1 MLMLRGSSYLI
12 VKKNHNFILYIAW
25 FFVTLLRKVFEKRA
39 MTSYKDIMTILNE
52 NSSYSGLSLNAEKLT
67 PSRGNKFSLTEAQKS
82 NCVKSVLS
90 TLMLLM
96 LMVLGS
102 ASAWAQDDY
111 SGIYFI
117 ANNNTNTF
125 NPNDA
130 STNWYMVPA
139 SNGGDGSVNPNAWQW
154 NSDSNTPLITTYQT
168 GKDYNSVWK
177 IEKTGDYYHIIHLES
192 GKYLTYNSPEY
203 TKRRAFHLQAEDGGD
218 NSLFTL
224 TKRADGFFNIN
235 RKGLTSGNCWLNPA
249 NGNKPNY
256 YALTNGSEQFCAGIV
271 GVYSDSNDQGS
282 KWYLEQAITFE
293 IVNGNQV
300 KINFPVP
307 ETIIRYTTDGSAPDG
322 SSDVYST
329 PFTLTDG
336 MTIKA
341 IIGSNPSS
349 IATFTPTVYPG
360 TDHPYLLQNLDNTG
374 FYMISGDYDNQ
385 YSRKRINTSSLARPH
400 MRWYFEGVGTTN
412 GVQYYY
418 LKNKETGEY
427 ARWNNVNNAN
437 VILLSTEADFND
449 AADKSEYKFCIKYY
463 TDATA
468 PGYYIKPA
476 NATYEGGLSKNGGNN
491 KKDNVNV
498 QAATNKTAR
507 WNLIPVFD
515 NRMPAPTAP
524 FPFEVSDMASTT
536 SYYKIG
542 HGAAIPSQYFII
554 PSTNYAT
561 TSNAESDDN
570 MAWFFVEAE
579 SDDWTTYYY
588 IVNAVSGNYLYYRG
602 DVKTSESQAFQT
614 IPFSDS
620 EKDRFQFAV
629 PKTTDSGTNGKYYIV
644 PKVLKELTHDQYT
657 SIWRDNNN
665 PLKTT
670 THRENNNP
678 KWTFTSTSFKCEAP
692 EIYYDEM
699 QGKVELSSPNNA
711 PIYYV
716 LYTDETE
723 AYPDLTN
730 DAVKGTLTRYNGEPI
745 DMFGYSYIKA
755 IAGRDYTGGSDQS
768 DVAVYEVTTPF
779 RCVKPI
785 INYDTATKYIT
796 IFSPT
801 TDATVYY
808 ILGNEGDFSDT
819 EGYGGT
825 EYTDPIYLAEATSVR
840 AIAISRHGWVTVSE
854 TALWDEA
861 PHYIDRSSEITEM
874 GLYYIANPGFTADL
888 TMIGTEA
895 APFKGTFDGTMQG
908 ITLSGP
914 LFGYTEDATIRN
926 VIASS
931 ATVSGTDY
939 VGAIVNVAK
948 GETRIYNCGV
958 LSGTVSGDKAGSLV
972 GLLDDYSRVINC
984 YSYATVSGGAWG
996 AGIVGYNN
1004 YASTKDD
1011 IRTMVMNCM
1020 FYGEISSGTKKSPVY
1035 GGVKI
1040 TNAGNLNGYNYY
1052 RFDSEYSKNNEIT
1065 DYNCALAA
1073 EEKYLTRFE
1082 FFRHT
1087 LNSNRELAAWYAL
1100 GDASRGKGE
1109 GVACEMAKWVLD
1121 TSIKYPILKPQG
1133 TYPSVIN
1140 YTVAPE
1146 LEMGTLSVSISQGSG
1161 APLGASITTSSM
1173 SLPIYDK
1180 DPAHNH
1186 YNYYTV
1192 RLPYYNEVGTGNCT
1206 KQKVVTGWK
1215 ITAIT
1220 GGEQGH
1226 FVKNKIDYSGTTHE
1240 EDEYSPYNFADRNCT
1255 DKDLY
1260 SATDRTVGGRV
1271 FNQGAYFDVPEG
1283 VTAIEIEPYWGTAVY
1298 LSDPTHDVAY
1308 PKGYG
1313 QDNAVFVEAM
1323 GTKYDNAS
1331 EASINDDTQTVYTTF
1346 ADALAQI
1353 APGSVYDNAIVLV
1366 GNYHHYWGQV
1376 SPCDDSS
1383 KSFTI
1388 MSADLNNDCEPDYS
1402 FIVQH
1407 GTNRQGICPIRF
1419 DFINSPGLG
1428 MVQKVETD
1436 KAVPKHGIWY
1446 PKGWFE
1452 VTNTTL
1458 IQFTQFEY
1466 ESSTKA
1472 AKNANSPLILM
1483 GGLYDQFVT
1492 GKDGHAINTEYIL
1505 MGGNLWMKEFCNGA
1519 HTANTTG
1526 ATTRHI
1532 PISVSGGE
1540 FEKFYLT
1547 GTFRPSVNSMTDNAE
1562 CYINGGKFGE
1572 VAGAGQE
1579 QLKGDVTWLIDHAD
1593 IENFYGGGINGE
1605 KPVTGD
1611 IYVEI
1616 NNSNVGTYC
1625 GGPKFG
1631 NMETGKTVKTKADHT
1646 KFGDFFGA
1654 GYGGTSYY
1662 KDMTKDKTGE
1672 NAWNTWVNNDYG
1684 RNYAEGKG
1692 TATNYEYEYIPY
1704 SGGQSG
1710 QADYVGRFY
1719 VNYASLSL
1727 AETKSVESYLKG
1739 CNITGSFY
1747 GGGKLGRVDGTA
1759 TSTLEDCT
1767 VVGNVFG
1774 AGFSGSVEKIM
1785 VFDKGAK
1792 MSPNP
1797 YYNEAVGVFTEG
1809 TLPTGVEYTWQHGDP
1824 ATKAFDDT
1832 NHYIYT
1838 TEDLTTLGTVTGK
1851 VTLNI
1856 EGTTSVTGNVYGGG
1870 ESSDATGDVEVNVKG
1885 GTMTGVYGGG
1895 YGQTTVV
1902 SGDVVVNIGTK
1913 TAGEPP
1919 VYGGSASV
1927 TGNVYGGSALGNTNA
1942 AKSDTYNPENPDPED
1957 ITASTGKTT
1966 QVNLYGG
1973 SVTGSIFGGGLGRR
1987 QVGESGAPGYVAP
2000 ITSNVYGPV
2009 TVTTEGGMAGKVFG
2023 CNDQLGKPQ
2032 GTVEVHINNTKAM
2045 ESGYAIGDVY
2055 GGGNLA
2061 DYTGDPIVTMSG
2073 GKVNNVYG
2081 GGFGASAVITGNTS
2095 VTISGGTVTN
2105 DVYGGGDAADVT
2117 KASTVSIT
2125 GGTVTHDVYGGGAL
2139 ANTNTEN
2146 WDDTKNEGAGYWADG
2161 KTAASNITTVSL
2173 TGGTIG
2179 TAYGGGLG
2187 DAEHPAYVYGNVDVT
2202 LNGSKVTGSIFGA
2215 NNVNGTPKGHV
2226 KVWVKKTVNVDP
2238 EKDALKSNT
2247 STAREARTTY
2257 DVTAVYG
2264 GGNQADYIPADA
2276 TLDPAVEGNQAK
2288 IDAAFAE
2295 VLIEGCQQTSI
2306 DAVYGGGN
2314 AAAVPATQVTVKG
2327 TYIINTI
2334 YGGGN
2339 GSGDANPGANVGS
2352 YNNGATNYGT
2362 GKAVTRLLGGYINN
2376 VYGGSNTKGDIRGGT
2391 DVRTKQRTDVL
2402 DGDYCADL
2410 NIGKVYGAGSHADME
2425 GDVTIVL
2432 ECMPKDYVDQVFGGA
2447 EQAVVNGNVTLVVTS
2462 GKFGRIFGG
2471 NNAGGDI
2478 RGSVTVHVSEDGC
2491 QPLKIGEL
2499 YGGGNQ
2505 APYSIYGCTQNGSTW
2520 TANEYT
2526 PSATLYFNEATEGR
2540 AAVQVNV
2547 YSCTSIGKIFGGG
2560 REAKVI
2566 GNTHVWV
2573 NTWKGYINGKK
2584 QTGIGKIG
2592 QVFGGGKQAD
2602 VIGSTRV
2609 DIGTALANEG
2619 EDIGVRIESGD
2630 YLHSESDTTT
2640 PITAGIYGGG
2650 EAANV
2655 EGDAVLNIGT
2665 ANQNMGVNIQG
2676 DIYGGGLG
2684 ESTHVTGNVVV
2695 NIGKDVSGTPVGYAN
2710 ITGDVYGGSA
2720 KGKVNS
2726 HLVSSTETYTTG
2738 KTTQVNLYGGT
2749 ISGNLYGGGLG
2760 EDNDGT
2766 ENDHAADI
2774 YGPVTVNVKGGK
2786 VTNVFGCN
2794 NVLGSPL
2801 QTADVVINNTQAPTA
2816 PATYTITSVYGG
2828 GNQAAYTGTGGL
2840 TVTMNGGYVNDI
2852 FGGGLGTTATVNEST
2867 TVTLTNGSVTNDIY
2881 GGGSLGNVTGAVTV
2895 SLNGGTVAHDVYGGG
2910 ALAQT
2915 NTAYG
2920 SAPADI
2926 HVTSVTLNGTVVT
2939 NNVYGGGLGAAEHA
2953 ANVNGPVTVTVTN
2966 GKAANVFGC
2975 NNVNGAP
2982 QQTVNVTV
2990 SGTAEVESG
2999 NAIGNVYGGGNQ
3011 AAYTGSP
3018 VVAVSGGTT
3027 GNVFG
3032 GGLGATAIVTGTPSV
3047 TISGSAIINN
3057 NVYGGGSLAM
3067 VTGDTQVTI
3076 AGGTTRNDVFGGG
3089 SQADVTGNVNVL
3101 VKGGTVVNDV
3111 YGGGALA
3118 NTNTANWDASKLT
3131 RTYEKIS
3138 GTLTVGTSVVTGLY
3152 KKLDEDN
3159 YQLVETPNAKAEA
3172 EAEYYRLFETAWAE
3186 GKNSASNTTLV
3197 TLTGGVIGN
3206 VYGGGLG
3213 NSTTAVYV
3221 YGDVTVNVNKPADIT
3236 AHGGSGVSFTRDL
3249 ERNVVVN
3256 GKNYSTIP
3264 VTGSI
3269 FGANNFNGSPKGN
3282 VTVEIWATRRI
3293 DGGDHVVGDYEVQ
3306 GVYGGGNMANYLPA
3320 LSMESKVIIHGC
3332 DATSI
3337 EKVYGGGNSA
3347 SVPSTDVTIEGA
3359 FDIGYAFGGG
3369 NGSMPIKNSAGTW
3382 VANDGAMVTGNS
3394 RILAKGGRIG
3404 QVFGGS
3410 DAKGDIL
3417 GSPYI
3422 DTNGENGECDL
3433 ILTRIFGAGN
3443 EADVAGDVNII
3454 LSGCGTADAVQ
3465 FVHGGSYNAHIS
3477 GDVNLTITSGI
3488 YTNVF
3493 GGNDARGS
3501 IGGNINVNIEETDAC
3516 KPIIIHN
3523 LMGGGNEAA
3532 YPGTKKDGTEYADP
3546 GNITVNIK
3554 SATRIDNVYGGGLK
3568 ADVKGNTTVN
3578 INMLQGTMVKNS
3590 FTKPASY
3597 TGDPIPNIH
3606 NNIIDEAIG
3615 TIGNVYGGGNEGN
3628 VIGSS
3633 YVNIGTATTVGILKR
3648 DKLGG
3653 AFVNAKGDSVYNYKK
3668 ELMYDIVD
3676 GNKVY
3681 RSVVYEDKPVVGV
3694 HITGNVFGGGNA
3706 AYVNKNTYVN
3716 IGTADIKTPAGVAYE
3731 GIKVE
3736 GSVYG
3741 GGNMGSVGT
3750 YDNINTAMPTTCTV
3764 GTGTAT
3770 VIVTG
3775 DAEIGPDN
3783 MTMPQD
3789 IGHVFGASKGSNDIS
3804 KDADLPYKTYV
3815 NNTKVTISGHA
3826 FVKGSV
3832 YGGSENGHV
3841 LHDTYVYIQGD
3852 CQIGNGYVQMN
3863 DNGEYL
3869 GTKGGVNRPYTAEEW
3884 AAGHIITTG
3893 ETDLTTLVD
3902 GNYTSSLPECASWP
3916 YQSPYAPYDKYNY
3929 NGGSASATDGHTF
3942 YGNVYGGGS
3951 GLDPYASGKWLQTA
3965 GKVYGDTHVIV
3976 TGGHIL
3982 TSIYGGNEH
3991 TDVAGD
3997 AYVVM
4002 TGGTLGVPRTLGQIA
4017 HHPVTCYLFGAGK
4030 GDTRTDFNT
4039 WTNVEKAYVHVSDDA
4054 RIYGSVFGG
4063 GEDGH
4068 VLSDVALT
4076 IGSSTLP
4083 TGVAS
4088 DPVLSALSLS
4098 GSKVVS
4104 EKTYP
4109 YIGTT
4114 GTSYVD
4120 GNIFG
4125 AGRGFTGNALTAG
4138 SIGGNADIDIY
4149 GGTILGSVYG
4159 GGRLASVGV
4168 NFVALNNPVYGQ
4180 FTPDGGGK
4188 TYGHVTV
4195 DISGGIIGNDDETIL
4210 VAHTKGGNVYGGG
4223 MGRLELLDGT
4233 VNPLWP
4239 RMAQVKT
4246 SAVNIT
4252 GGTIKGSVYGGGELG
4267 TIYNNTSV
4275 TVNGGTVYRD
4285 VYGGG
4290 YGSTIKDGYNATI
4303 QAGEVSFVFTPMQFA
4318 GIVGGNTN
4326 VSIENGWVKKNV
4338 YGGGELASVGILDF
4352 AKTELTKHT
4361 DAASSF
4367 ALSWPYDYKYVED
4380 ITGGTANVSV
4390 TGGRIG
4396 ITGKDF
4402 MGPFNADGN
4411 PLDITTA
4418 PPYAVLTPGVAAN
4431 DSIIKAARLD
4441 NGDVY
4446 GGSKGVAGDRYDYA
4460 YCANVKNTNVTVN
4473 ITGDATPS
4481 NYKDKTGTKISNYV
4495 YSKACITGSV
4505 YGGGENGHVTG
4516 NTEVTL
4522 ANGLIG
4528 HAIYGGGKGKDTY
4541 SKSLKE
4547 IGSNENYDAQIYS
4560 LTAGKVFGNTS
4571 VTMNGGIVV
4580 RNIYGGGN
4588 MASVG
4593 KGNYAGGTDDYIND
4607 CDAGVTYGYG
4617 EKINGPLW
4625 TNTDFLNSGKTEVVI
4640 NAGTVGTPGGEKDDL
4655 PYGNVYGGC
4664 RGEAAPNIFENPR
4677 YEYCPSFFT
4686 GYVNET
4692 SVTIGD
4698 GSRSPN
4704 ILGSVYGG
4712 GQDGHVRRDAHVIIK
4727 SGVIGLEHN
4736 SANIAAVGTK
4746 DEDKNDVNMNHFK
4759 WLHRGNVYG
4768 AGSGIGKYA
4777 YDLNYDG
4784 DTNDTDGT
4792 YLGNPFK
4799 ETDYSNSAGSVTR
4812 FCTVEIQGGT
4822 IHRNVYGG
4830 GSLANAGAPNLGQ
4843 GYDPYRR
4850 GDAADGH
4857 GPGRQALNRVSI
4869 SGGTIGTDADNRA
4882 GYGGNVFGAC
4892 RGENMGD
4899 GYNLSEYA
4907 TSVWTEVNISGTA
4920 DIAGNVYGGGEL
4932 GIVRRSTE
4940 VNLTGGS
4947 IEHDAYGGGKGIKTN
4962 VGGVAAD
4969 VGGDAT
4975 VLLNQGVEVTARGC
4989 VVNRIFGCNDQHGSP
5004 KGHALVHVY
5013 KTQHKNRPYINT
5025 KYAKFGKL
5033 GKETVYK
5040 HNDAARMAEL
5050 DDLATT
5056 VGMTSDAKTAYK
5068 DAISAATDDDKE
5080 AKVADYIDAI
5090 GKLKYDVEYVYGGGD
5105 LAAYEPE
5112 NAEEK
5117 TEVIIDGCDY
5127 TSIKTVYGGGNAAPT
5142 AANSVEVFGT
5152 YEIGELF
5159 GGGNGKDSYVLDY
5172 DGKYYKNPGADVG
5185 YRGLTYYDTGGSHGK
5200 GKEDDEYIA
5209 IERTPAGE
5217 AGKTAR
5223 QSYQYGMGSAT
5234 TNIYGGRIHIAYGGS
5249 NTKGNIRSVAL
5260 SKYEN
5265 ASDCDMEVD
5274 ETYGGGKDAP
5284 IDGEVTMIM
5293 DCVENIKNI
5302 YGGSTNADV
5311 YNDIIL
5317 NITNGTFEKVFG
5329 GNNTNGAIFGSITVN
5344 IQEHGCQPIK
5354 IGQLYAGGYLAPY
5367 SVYGYDR
5374 NPDGTYKHD
5383 AKGKLIPL
5391 TSGTAKLDPRINII
5405 SATRIDSIFGGG
5417 YQATVVGNP
5426 HINVNMQEGQ
5436 VEVTDNGGGTYK
5448 DKADHSYD
5456 AVVVTPETTGTR
5468 TKFYAPLPLGYIGN
5482 IWGGG
5487 NEADIIGD
5495 TYLEIGTAK
5504 WVKRTKVGTTMTETP
5519 ENSLARNAAV
5529 IKGEVFGGGN
5539 NGDVSGNTNVEMANG
5554 YVYNRIYGGGKVG
5567 NVGSIESRTTPEGH
5581 SHAVDCIRKPDSIKT
5596 GTGKCTVS
5604 VSGGRVG
5611 PFEHNEGTGAVTP
5624 TAMTMPQDFG
5634 YVFGAGQGILR
5645 DPATD
5650 PDIDFRTYVDN
5661 TEVNISG
5668 TALIAGGVYGGSE
5681 NGRVLNDTY
5690 VYIKGGQIGIGK
5702 GRTEAYAEDKF
5713 IDPTTTL
5720 VTESNAL
5727 DECDAWP
5734 YGKQEEDENKYQ
5746 PYDIHAG
5753 EEGYTNGGLNPKG
5766 DDGHTFYGNVFGGG
5780 SGYFAYAKAGGGY
5793 AWLSSAGLVEG
5804 NTHVS
5809 ISGGHILTNVYG
5821 GNEMSDVTG
5830 TCYVTMT
5837 DGTIGVPRTLS
5848 QIAAHP
5854 VTCYLFGAG
5863 KGDTRVI
5870 FNKSTNVG
5878 HTNIKISGGRIYGSV
5893 FGGGEDGHV
5902 MGNVSMNI
5910 QPGAKIGTWGT
5921 SYVEGNVFGGGRGL
5935 IGDAYTAGNVA
5946 GSITLN
5952 ISGGE
5957 MLGSVYGGG
5966 RLGSVGYGLYEI
5978 TETTANTGHRMY
5990 GEMQDDGYGDWYK
6003 NGSGEYVRDA
6013 MPEFK
6018 RGHIEVNISGGT
6030 IGNKHEFKY
6039 IAPDVT
6045 GDDLTAATTYMPNTI
6060 LESNNRLSHT
6070 TGGNVFAG
6078 AMGRRLKLGSTTEAI
6093 SYTGINWWQLGNV
6106 KSTKLTISGDD
6117 TWIMG
6122 NVYGGGEFGAVTGNH
6137 EAGEGTTKPGTEII
6151 INGGFIGTEITA
6163 GAEPV
6168 RPTPAVPAVATPN
6181 TVKYTFGSVY
6191 GGGFGT
6197 LVEHESVTAESDAYK
6212 FGAMISDS
6220 TSITMN
6226 AGRVRASVYGGGEL
6240 AAVRGSSYV
6249 TINGGEV
6256 GRNEVQPLGSANPGY
6271 VMFGGASMGNVY
6283 GGGKGQNENTLLG
6296 VVMGNTNVTIQNTYD
6311 GSGNLT
6317 ASPKIYHNVYGGG
6330 ALGCVGTYIFS
6341 NGVGGTPATNFMK
6354 NIPKGIPLNWEANT
6368 GVATVNILGGTIGIS
6383 GRDNGMVNGSA
6394 RGDIAKPEPT
6404 TMAAIPGGMV
6414 DKDPYDKMAWVER
6427 AVVNIGADD
6436 GKPGPVIKGSV
6447 YGGGENGHV
6456 FTHATVNV
6464 KSGTVGILEG
6474 EDWYSYGND
6483 NIDKAAWITRGNI
6496 YGAGCGT
6503 DLYDSDD
6510 DGVKDANNVWA
6521 GCVIG
6526 NTDVN
6531 ISGGHITQ
6539 NVYGGG
6545 SMGSVGR
6552 ILETETEAHT
6562 DVNTGF
6568 ALSWPVKYVY
6578 QPLTV
6583 EDPVEHTHSTG
6594 KATVN
6599 ITGGRI
6605 GTTGADNGDVFG
6617 GTRGEAGEG
6626 SKMAQFAN
6634 VRETEVNISYS
6645 AEKTPD
6651 KGKIYLTE
6659 ETAGKYSLRLDKSAV
6674 NGIAGSVYGGSEN
6687 GHVNENTKV
6696 NITGGFIGHAV
6707 YGGGKGKGTY
6717 ISAGKKVY
6725 SITAGKVYGN
6735 TNVTMSGGRV
6745 TRNIYGGGN
6754 LGSVGKGNYAFG
6766 SNDYSP
6772 HNAYGETLPEGS
6784 KLWPEGENAGNAD
6797 FMNSGITTVNVT
6809 GGIVGF
6815 MPDDDTRILPMAGS
6829 ETTFGSTSGDAEL
6842 RRSIMTACA
6851 KDDLPTGNIFGGCRG
6866 EAAAESDLNNIR
6878 LGYVNESAV
6887 TIGDAST
6894 GPRIYGSVYGGGQ
6907 DGHTRRGADVNII
6920 KGEIGI
6926 PYNDDYRAVMGT
6938 AGLSMEGELDNLQW
6952 LHRGNVYGG
6961 GSGIGMYEDGSGN
6974 EHNSSSA
6981 GSVNGIATVTVSK
6994 NIDGTAGTEAA
7005 PGNAIY
7011 RNVYGGGSLASVC
7024 PFDGGVNA
7032 PYPFDVAT
7040 PRGKKFYNDVTIF
7053 GTVGAASDY
7062 NEVYGGEVYGGSRGE
7077 KSVISDRPQW
7087 FSIAVWTRVKIMKGA
7102 HIMNNVFGGSDSGV
7116 VKKDSE
7122 VIVGEV
7128 E

>member
-1 MLMLRGSSYLI
+1 
-12 VKKNHNFILYIAW
+12 
-25 FFVTLLRKVFEKRA
+25 
-39 MTSYKDIMTILNE
+39 MTSDYNIKTILNF
-52 NSSYSGLSLNAEKLT
+52 NS
-67 PSRGNKFSLTEAQKS
+67 R
-82 NCVKSVLS
+82 
-90 TLMLLM
+90 
-96 LMVLGS
+96 
-102 ASAWAQDDY
+102 
-111 SGIYFI
+111 
-117 ANNNTNTF
+117 NNNTRYKKPYFRTLLLVLMMVLAPASVSAQTVPDGIYYISHDGSWYLWPAVTTNPTSGYRYVTTF
-125 NPNDA
+125 NATTAPAAGTTYPAHDNTYSHWILKNRSEENGGGFQLINLHLGSYIVRRGWPKGPGNYQGGTSAYGDRDIWMIENPTGDDLTRSYFFLHKDDTGPYRITYDKTLNYTFNSATSDKPFIA
-130 STNWYMVPA
+130 STNGNNLANDDRRGGLIQLYA
-139 SNGGDGSVNPNAWQW
+139 SSPKWSFSADKLAGPV
-154 NSDSNTPLITTYQT
+154 ITLNCETN
-168 GKDYNSVWK
+168 K
-177 IEKTGDYYHIIHLES
+177 
-192 GKYLTYNSPEY
+192 
-203 TKRRAFHLQAEDGGD
+203 
-218 NSLFTL
+218 FT
-224 TKRADGFFNIN
+224 
-235 RKGLTSGNCWLNPA
+235 
-249 NGNKPNY
+249 
-256 YALTNGSEQFCAGIV
+256 
-271 GVYSDSNDQGS
+271 
-282 KWYLEQAITFE
+282 
-293 IVNGNQV
+293 
-300 KINFPVP
+300 
-307 ETIIRYTTDGSAPDG
+307 
-322 SSDVYST
+322 
-329 PFTLTDG
+329 
-336 MTIKA
+336 
-341 IIGSNPSS
+341 
-349 IATFTPTVYPG
+349 
-360 TDHPYLLQNLDNTG
+360 
-374 FYMISGDYDNQ
+374 ISYDNPGIAAT
-385 YSRKRINTSSLARPH
+385 YKII
-400 MRWYFEGVGTTN
+400 YTTN
-412 GVQYYY
+412 GNNPTINADGTLPSGVSEYTSGEVDLSAGNTVKAAVAIPDYGIVVTEMAQA
-418 LKNKETGEY
+418 KCQETIYVTDVAGLATMATKPMDKFILQNDINASGFDVDISSFAGELDGGMHTISGLGR
-427 ARWNNVNNAN
+427 ALFNTINGGVVRN
-437 VILLSTEADFND
+437 VILDGVD
-449 AADKSEYKFCIKYY
+449 VSE
-463 TDATA
+463 
-468 PGYYIKPA
+468 
-476 NATYEGGLSKNGGNN
+476 N
-491 KKDNVNV
+491 
-498 QAATNKTAR
+498 
-507 WNLIPVFD
+507 
-515 NRMPAPTAP
+515 
-524 FPFEVSDMASTT
+524 
-536 SYYKIG
+536 
-542 HGAAIPSQYFII
+542 
-554 PSTNYAT
+554 
-561 TSNAESDDN
+561 
-570 MAWFFVEAE
+570 
-579 SDDWTTYYY
+579 
-588 IVNAVSGNYLYYRG
+588 
-602 DVKTSESQAFQT
+602 
-614 IPFSDS
+614 
-620 EKDRFQFAV
+620 
-629 PKTTDSGTNGKYYIV
+629 TNGY
-644 PKVLKELTHDQYT
+644 
-657 SIWRDNNN
+657 
-665 PLKTT
+665 
-670 THRENNNP
+670 
-678 KWTFTSTSFKCEAP
+678 A
-692 EIYYDEM
+692 
-699 QGKVELSSPNNA
+699 G
-711 PIYYV
+711 
-716 LYTDETE
+716 
-723 AYPDLTN
+723 
-730 DAVKGTLTRYNGEPI
+730 
-745 DMFGYSYIKA
+745 A
-755 IAGRDYTGGSDQS
+755 I
-768 DVAVYEVTTPF
+768 
-779 RCVKPI
+779 C
-785 INYDTATKYIT
+785 N
-796 IFSPT
+796 
-801 TDATVYY
+801 
-808 ILGNEGDFSDT
+808 
-819 EGYGGT
+819 
-825 EYTDPIYLAEATSVR
+825 EAT
-840 AIAISRHGWVTVSE
+840 G
-854 TALWDEA
+854 
-861 PHYIDRSSEITEM
+861 
-874 GLYYIANPGFTADL
+874 
-888 TMIGTEA
+888 
-895 APFKGTFDGTMQG
+895 
-908 ITLSGP
+908 
-914 LFGYTEDATIRN
+914 DA
-926 VIASS
+926 
-931 ATVSGTDY
+931 
-939 VGAIVNVAK
+939 
-948 GETRIYNCGV
+948 RIFNCGV
-958 LSGTVSGDKAGSLV
+958 LSGEVDGTYAGSIA
-972 GLLDDYSRVINC
+972 GKIDGYARVINC
-984 YSYATVSGGAWG
+984 YSYATVSGGTWG

-1004 YASTKDD
+1004 YQSTNADV
-1011 IRTMVMNCM
+1011 RTMVMNCM
-1020 FYGEISSGTKKSPVY
+1020 FYGEISGSKISPIY
-1035 GGVKI
+1035 GGLKI
-1040 TNAGNLNGYNYY
+1040 TNEGNLNGFNYY
-1052 RFDSEYSKNNEIT
+1052 RFDSNYSKNKEIT

-1087 LNSNRELAAWYAL
+1087 LNSNRELAAWYAT
-1100 GDASRGKGE
+1100 GDAKKGKGV
-1109 GVACEMAKWVLD
+1109 GAACEMAKWVLD
-1121 TSIKYPILKPQG
+1121 TSIKPYPILKTQG

-1140 YTVAPE
+1140 YEDADVLGA
-1146 LEMGTLSVSISQGSG
+1146 LSVSISIGSG
-1161 APLGASITTSSM
+1161 APTGASITIDSK

-1180 DPAHNH
+1180 NPAKKHF
-1186 YNYYTV
+1186 NYYTV

-1206 KQKVVTGWK
+1206 HNKVVTGWK
-1215 ITAIT
+1215 ITSLT
-1220 GGEQGH
+1220 GGTQGH
-1226 FVKNKIDYSGTTHE
+1226 FVKDVTDYSGTTHGK
-1240 EDEYSPYNFADRNCT
+1240 DVYPPYNFADRNCT
-1255 DKDLY
+1255 DKDKFGV
-1260 SATDRTVGGRV
+1260 SGRV
-1271 FNQGAYFDVPEG
+1271 FSQGAYFDVPQG
-1283 VTAIEIEPYWGTAVY
+1283 VTSITIEPYWGTAVY
-1298 LSDPTHDVAY
+1298 LSDPTYDVAY

-1313 QDNAVFVEAM
+1313 QDKAVFVSAM
-1323 GTKYDNAS
+1323 GQRYSNSTA
-1331 EASINDDTQTVYTTF
+1331 ASINGDNQIVYTTF
-1346 ADALAQI
+1346 GDALGQI
-1353 APGSVYDNAIVLV
+1353 PTTGTVYDNAIVLV
-1366 GNYHHYWGQV
+1366 GNYHHYWAAT
-1376 SPCDDSS
+1376 SPYNGTNKAFTVMSS
-1383 KSFTI
+1383 
-1388 MSADLNNDCEPDYS
+1388 DLNNDCEPDYG

-1407 GTNRQGICPIRF
+1407 GTNRQNICPIRF
-1419 DFINSPGLG
+1419 DFLNSPGLG

-1436 KAVPKHGIWY
+1436 NAVPKHGIWY
-1446 PKGWFE
+1446 PRGWFE

-1466 ESSTKA
+1466 ESSSKASKLTK
-1472 AKNANSPLILM
+1472 SPLILM

-1492 GKDGHAINTEYIL
+1492 SKEGNAEKTEYIH
-1505 MGGNLWMKEFCNGA
+1505 MGGNLWMKEFCNGT
-1519 HTANTTG
+1519 HTAG
-1526 ATTRHI
+1526 DGTTRHI
-1532 PISVSGGE
+1532 PISVNGGE

-1547 GTFRPSVNSMTDNAE
+1547 GTFKPNVNSVTDDAE

-1579 QLKGDVTWLIDHAD
+1579 QLKRDVTWLIDHAD
-1593 IENFYGGGINGE
+1593 IDNFYGGGINGE
-1605 KPVTGD
+1605 KPVLGN

-1631 NMETGKTVKTKADHT
+1631 NMGTGKTVTTKAYKT
-1646 KFGDFFGA
+1646 EFGNFFGA

-1662 KDMTKDKTGE
+1662 KDMTRDKTGE
-1672 NAWNTWVNNDYG
+1672 NAWDTWINADYN
-1684 RNYAEGKG
+1684 RNYVAGKG

-1710 QADYVGRFY
+1710 QALYVGRLY

-1727 AETKSVESYLKG
+1727 AETKNVESYLDD
-1739 CNITGSFY
+1739 CTITGSFY
-1747 GGGKLGRVDGTA
+1747 GGGKLGRVDGNA
-1759 TSTLEDCT
+1759 TSTLKDCT
-1767 VVGNVFG
+1767 VGGNVFG
-1774 AGFSGSVEKIM
+1774 AGFSGSVETLK
-1785 VFDKGAK
+1785 VFDKGAT

-1797 YYNEAVGVFTEG
+1797 DYNESIGVFTEG
-1809 TLPTGVEYTWQHGDP
+1809 TLPTGTDYTWTNGNP
-1824 ATKAFDDT
+1824 ATQAFDDT

-1838 TEDLTTLGTVTGK
+1838 PEDLTTLGTVTGQ

-1870 ESSDATGDVEVNVKG
+1870 ESSDATGNVEVNVKG

-1913 TAGEPP
+1913 TDGEPP

-2023 CNDQLGKPQ
+2023 CNDQLGMPQ
-2032 GTVEVHINNTKAM
+2032 GTVEVLINNTKAV

-2061 DYTGDPIVTMSG
+2061 DYIGDPIVTMSG

-2081 GGFGASAVITGNTS
+2081 GGLGASAVITGNTS

-2125 GGTVTHDVYGGGAL
+2125 GGTVTRDVYGGGAL

-2146 WDDTKNEGAGYWADG
+2146 WDGTKNEGAGDWADG

-2173 TGGTIG
+2173 TGGTVG
-2179 TAYGGGLG
+2179 SAYGGGLG

-2226 KVWVKKTVNVDP
+2226 KVWVRQTVDSDKSSKEALAKT
-2238 EKDALKSNT
+2238 
-2247 STAREARTTY
+2247 REQRSVY
-2257 DVTAVYG
+2257 DVAAVYG
-2264 GGNQADYIPADA
+2264 GGNRADYIPADA

-2295 VLIEGCQQTSI
+2295 VLIEGCQKTSI

-2314 AAAVPATQVTVKG
+2314 AAAVPATEVTIKG
-2327 TYIINTI
+2327 SYIINTI

-2339 GSGDANPGANVGS
+2339 GSGAGNPGANVGT
-2352 YNNGATNYGT
+2352 YDNGAEEYGT
-2362 GKAVTRLLGGYINN
+2362 GKAVTRLLGGYINY

-2391 DVRTKQRTDVL
+2391 DVRTKRTGEAV
-2402 DGDYCADL
+2402 DGDHCNDL
-2410 NIGKVYGAGSHADME
+2410 NIGKVYGAGSHAEMS
-2425 GDVTIVL
+2425 GDVNIIL
-2432 ECMPKDYVDQVFGGA
+2432 ECMPEDYVDQVFGGA
-2447 EQAVVNGNVTLVVTS
+2447 EQATVDGNVMLVVTS
-2462 GKFGRIFGG
+2462 GKFGRVFGG

-2478 RGSVTVHVSEDGC
+2478 RGSITVNVSEDGC
-2491 QPLKIGEL
+2491 QPLEIGEL
-2499 YGGGNQ
+2499 YGGGNL
-2505 APYSIYGCTQNGSTW
+2505 APYSIYGCTKVNDTW
-2520 TANEYT
+2520 TANVDGDPY
-2526 PSATLYFNEATEGR
+2526 YGEGDPKDKSR
-2540 AAVQVNV
+2540 HDISV
-2547 YSCTSIGKIFGGG
+2547 YVFSCTSIGKIFGGG
-2560 REAKVI
+2560 RGATAKVI

-2573 NTWKGYINGKK
+2573 NTWKGYINGKL
-2584 QTGIGKIG
+2584 QDDIGKVG
-2592 QVFGGGKQAD
+2592 QIFGGGNAAD
-2602 VIGSTRV
+2602 VIGNTLV
-2609 DIGTALANEG
+2609 DVGTALAYG
-2619 EDIGVRIESGD
+2619 SEDIGVKIESGD
-2630 YLHSESDTTT
+2630 YLHPESDTTT

-2650 EAANV
+2650 NTANV
-2655 EGDAVLNIGT
+2655 DGDVTLNIGT
-2665 ANQNMGVNIQG
+2665 KNQIVNG
-2676 DIYGGGLG
+2676 DPGINIEGNIFGGGFG
-2684 ESTHVTGNVVV
+2684 ESTHVTGDVEV
-2695 NIGKDVSGTPVGYAN
+2695 NIGTVTAGNPVGYAN

-2726 HLVSSTETYTTG
+2726 HLVSSVETYTTG

-2749 ISGNLYGGGLG
+2749 ITGNVYGGGLG

-2774 YGPVTVNVKGGK
+2774 YGPVTVNVEGGK

-2801 QTADVVINNTQAPTA
+2801 QTAAVVINNTQAPTA
-2816 PATYTITSVYGG
+2816 PATYSITSVYGG

-2881 GGGSLGNVTGAVTV
+2881 GGGSQGNVTGAVTV

-2910 ALAQT
+2910 ALALT
-2915 NTAYG
+2915 NTDYEAG
-2920 SAPADI
+2920 SEPAN
-2926 HVTSVTLNGTVVT
+2926 TYTTGVTLNGTVVT
-2939 NNVYGGGLGAAEHA
+2939 GNVYGGGLGNAEHA
-2953 ANVNGPVTVTVTN
+2953 ANVDGPVTVTVTN

-3118 NTNTANWDASKLT
+3118 NTNTANWDASKLVT
-3131 RTYEKIS
+3131 TYEKIT
-3138 GTLTVGTSVVTGLY
+3138 GTLTPGTSVVTGLY
-3152 KKLDEDN
+3152 KKVDAS
-3159 YQLVETPNAKAEA
+3159 YVLVDTPDAKAEA
-3172 EAEYYRLFETAWAE
+3172 EAEYYRIFETAWAA
-3186 GKNSASNTTLV
+3186 GKTSASNTTKV
-3197 TLTGGVIGN
+3197 TLTGGIVGN

-3213 NSTTAVYV
+3213 NSTTPVYV
-3221 YGDVTVNVNKPADIT
+3221 YGDITVNVNKAADISSY
-3236 AHGGSGVSFTRDL
+3236 GGTGIAFTREL
-3249 ERNVVVN
+3249 ELNVDVG
-3256 GKNYSTIP
+3256 GKNYASLPI
-3264 VTGSI
+3264 TGSI

-3282 VTVEIWATRRI
+3282 ITVEIFKTKRE
-3293 DGGDHVVGDYEVQ
+3293 DGGSHVLGDYEIQ
-3306 GVYGGGNMANYLPA
+3306 AVYGGGNMANYLPA
-3320 LSMESKVIIHGC
+3320 TNKETKVIIHGC
-3332 DATSI
+3332 SDTSI

-3347 SVPSTDVTIEGA
+3347 SVPSTDVTIYGA

-3369 NGSMPIKNSAGTW
+3369 NGSKPVKNSAGTW
-3382 VANDGAMVTGNS
+3382 VANAGAMVTGNS
-3394 RILAKGGRIG
+3394 KISAKGGRIG

-3417 GSPYI
+3417 GSPTI
-3422 DTNGENGECDL
+3422 DTSGTGGECGL
-3433 ILTRIFGAGN
+3433 TLTRIFGAGN
-3443 EADVAGDVNII
+3443 EADVAGNVNII
-3454 LSGCGTADAVQ
+3454 LSGCGTSDAVQ

-3477 GDVNLTITSGI
+3477 GDVTLTITSGV

-3501 IGGNINVNIEETDAC
+3501 IGGAITVNIEETDEC

-3523 LMGGGNEAA
+3523 LMGGGNEAD
-3532 YPGTKKDGTEYADP
+3532 YPGKKKDGTEYADDYERRK
-3546 GNITVNIK
+3546 ITVNIK

-3568 ADVKGNTTVN
+3568 ADVKGNTFVN
-3578 INMLQGTMVKNS
+3578 INMLKGSLAGDS
-3590 FTKPASY
+3590 FTLPAGY
-3597 TGDPIPNIH
+3597 TGDPIPNIIS
-3606 NNIIDEAIG
+3606 NVIQDKIG

-3628 VIGSS
+3628 IIGSS
-3633 YVNIGTATTVGILKR
+3633 TVNIGTATQVGILHR
-3648 DKLGG
+3648 DRAGG
-3653 AFVNAKGDSVYNYKK
+3653 AIVNADGDSVYNYKG

-3676 GNKVY
+3676 EVKVY
-3681 RSVVYEDKPVVGV
+3681 RTPIFDNTTIVGA

-3706 AYVNKNTYVN
+3706 AYVTKNTNVN
-3716 IGTADIKTPAGVAYE
+3716 ICTANIKAAAEAASLTYE

-3736 GSVYG
+3736 GTVYG

-3893 ETDLTTLVD
+3893 ETELETLV
-3902 GNYTSSLPECASWP
+3902 GSNYSTSLPECASWP

-4039 WTNVEKAYVHVSDDA
+4039 WTNVEKTYVHVSDDA

-4098 GSKVVS
+4098 GSKTVAG
-4104 EKTYP
+4104 KQYP

-4138 SIGGNADIDIY
+4138 SIGGNADIDIK

-4168 NFVALNNPVYGQ
+4168 NFVAPNNPVYGQ
-4180 FTPDGGGK
+4180 FTPDDGGK

-4367 ALSWPYDYKYVED
+4367 ALSWPYDYKYVEA

-4418 PPYAVLTPGVAAN
+4418 PPYAVLTPGVAA
-4431 DSIIKAARLD
+4431 DDAKIKAARLD

-4473 ITGDATPS
+4473 YSSSSATPD
-4481 NYKDKTGTKISNYV
+4481 NYKDDVTFSAKGTND
-4495 YSKACITGSV
+4495 CIAGSV

-4522 ANGLIG
+4522 TNGLIG
-4528 HAIYGGGKGKDTY
+4528 HAVYGGGKGKDTY
-4541 SKSLKE
+4541 DKE
-4547 IGSNENYDAQIYS
+4547 LDRIGGGGKYTAEIYS
-4560 LTAGKVFGNTS
+4560 LTAGKVYGNTS
-4571 VTMNGGIVV
+4571 VTMNGGYVV

-4617 EKINGPLW
+4617 EKLNGPLW
-4625 TNTDFLNSGKTEVVI
+4625 TNTDFMNSGKTEVVI
-4640 NAGTVGTPGGEKDDL
+4640 NAGTVGTPSGEKDDL

-4677 YEYCPSFFT
+4677 IDYCPAFFS

-4692 SVTIGD
+4692 KVTIGD
-4698 GSRSPN
+4698 GSSSPA

-4746 DEDKNDVNMNHFK
+4746 DEDENDVNMNHFK

-4784 DTNDTDGT
+4784 DTKDTGT
-4792 YLGNPFK
+4792 YLGNPFN

-4812 FCTVEIQGGT
+4812 FCTVEIQGGI

-4830 GSLANAGAPNLGQ
+4830 GSLANAGAPDLGQ
-4843 GYDPYRR
+4843 GYDPYRG

-4857 GPGRQALNRVSI
+4857 GPGRQAQNRVSI
-4869 SGGTIGTDADNRA
+4869 SGGTIGTDADNTD

-4892 RGENMGD
+4892 RGENLGD

-4932 GIVRRSTE
+4932 GIVRRSTL

-4947 IEHDAYGGGKGIKTN
+4947 IEHDTYGGGKGIKTN

-4975 VLLNQGVEVTARGC
+4975 VLLNQGVEVTAMGC

-5013 KTQHKNRPYINT
+5013 KTQHKNQPDIRT

-5050 DDLATT
+5050 DGLATT

-5159 GGGNGKDSYVLDY
+5159 GGGNGKDSYILDY
-5172 DGKYYKNPGADVG
+5172 DGKWYKNPGADVG
-5185 YRGLTYYDTGGSHGK
+5185 YRGLTYYDTGGSHGDGLTEGTK
-5200 GKEDDEYIA
+5200 YEAIEYITDLDPDSA
-5209 IERTPAGE
+5209 KA
-5217 AGKTAR
+5217 KR
-5223 QSYQYGMGSAT
+5223 QDPDNGYIYGMGSAT

-5284 IDGEVTMIM
+5284 IDGEVTLIM

-5374 NPDGTYKHD
+5374 NPDGSYKHD
-5383 AKGKLIPL
+5383 AGGKLVPL
-5391 TSGTAKLDPRINII
+5391 TSGTAQPDPRINVI

-5436 VEVTDNGGGTYK
+5436 VEVTDNGGTYK
-5448 DKADHSYD
+5448 DKDDHSYD
-5456 AVVVTPETTGTR
+5456 AGVVTSETTGTR
-5468 TKFYAPLPLGYIGN
+5468 TKYYAPLPLGFIGN

-5495 TYLEIGTAK
+5495 TYVEIGTGK
-5504 WVKRTKVGTTMTETP
+5504 WVKRTKVGTAMTETP
-5519 ENSLARNAAV
+5519 ENLTRNAA
-5529 IKGEVFGGGN
+5529 IIENYVFGGGN
-5539 NGDVSGNTNVEMANG
+5539 NGDVTGNTQIDMVNG
-5554 YVYNRIYGGGKVG
+5554 YVGNRMYGGGMVG
-5567 NVGSIESRTTPEGH
+5567 NVGTIDSRITPTGH
-5581 SHAVDCIRKPDSIKT
+5581 SSHAGDCIQKPDAIKT
-5596 GTGKCTVS
+5596 GTGKCTVN

-5611 PFEHNEGTGAVTP
+5611 PFTYAAGTVTP
-5624 TAMTMPQDFG
+5624 KPMRMPEDFG
-5634 YVFGAGQGILR
+5634 YIFGAGQGILR

-5650 PDIDFRTYVDN
+5650 PDIDFRTYVHD
-5661 TEVNISG
+5661 TEVNISN

-5681 NGRVLNDTY
+5681 NGRVLKDTH
-5690 VYIKGGQIGIGK
+5690 VNITGGQIGIGE
-5702 GRTEAYAEDKF
+5702 GITEAFNSHSRA
-5713 IDPTTTL
+5713 
-5720 VTESNAL
+5720 TESYTTEEWAYDVTDNPSEYL
-5727 DECDAWP
+5727 PECEAWP
-5734 YGKQEEDENKYQ
+5734 YGEAEHADSLYH
-5746 PYDIHAG
+5746 PYDIHQG
-5753 EEGYTNGGLNPKG
+5753 ETGYDSKGGVHTG

-5780 SGYFAYAKAGGGY
+5780 SGYFSYKKTGGGY

-5804 NTHVS
+5804 DTYLN
-5809 ISGGHILTNVYG
+5809 ISGGHILTNAYG

-5830 TCYVTMT
+5830 TCHVTMT
-5837 DGTIGVPRTLS
+5837 GGTIGVPRTLA

-5854 VTCYLFGAG
+5854 VTCYLFGGG
-5863 KGDTRVI
+5863 KGDTRTL

-5878 HTNIKISGGRIYGSV
+5878 HADIEVSGGKIYGSV

-5902 MGNVSMNI
+5902 LGNVSMDI
-5910 QPGAKIGTWGT
+5910 KPGAKIGTWGT
-5921 SYVEGNVFGGGRGL
+5921 SYVDGNVFGGGRGFT
-5935 IGDAYTAGNVA
+5935 GDAYTAGNVA

-5952 ISGGE
+5952 ITGGE

-5966 RLGSVGYGLYEI
+5966 RLGAVGFGLYAPGE
-5978 TETTANTGHRMY
+5978 AGY
-5990 GEMQDDGYGDWYK
+5990 GEMRDDDKMDNDSTPPAGWFPKG
-6003 NGSGEYVRDA
+6003 
-6013 MPEFK
+6013 

-6030 IGNKHEFKY
+6030 IGNKREFIIPDATN
-6039 IAPDVT
+6039 IAAAGIEDVEKIEDMT
-6045 GDDLTAATTYMPNTI
+6045 TANWTTWKNYHHVPNTEFDI
-6060 LESNNRLSHT
+6060 SNGRLSHT
-6070 TGGNVFAG
+6070 KGGNVFAG
-6078 AMGRRLKLGSTTEAI
+6078 GMGRRNKLGGGGVIDYPDINWWKLGS
-6093 SYTGINWWQLGNV
+6093 V
-6106 KSTKLTISGDD
+6106 KSTKLTISGNA
-6117 TWIMG
+6117 WIMG
-6122 NVYGGGEFGAVTGNH
+6122 NVYGGGEFSAVTGNH
-6137 EAGEGTTKPGTEII
+6137 ELTDGTKTGTEIN
-6151 INGGFIGTEITA
+6151 INGGTIGTEVT
-6163 GAEPV
+6163 GSEPV
-6168 RPTPAVPAVATPN
+6168 KATIATP
-6181 TVKYTFGSVY
+6181 TYGSTDTPSGVKYTFGSVY
-6191 GGGFGT
+6191 GGGYGSEEEYDGLT
-6197 LVEHESVTAESDAYK
+6197 KMEKILWNEDLALL
-6212 FGAMISDS
+6212 GAQVADS
-6220 TSITMN
+6220 TYIKMTT
-6226 AGRVRASVYGGGEL
+6226 GLVRASVYGGGEI
-6240 AAVRGSSYV
+6240 AAVYGSSHV
-6249 TINGGEV
+6249 NISGGKI
-6256 GRNEVQPLGSANPGY
+6256 GRDEVQGKNPANTDPGY
-6271 VMFGGASMGNVY
+6271 VMFGGATMGNVY
-6283 GGGKGQNENTLLG
+6283 GGGKGTSQNPMTG
-6296 VVMGNTNVTIQNTYD
+6296 VVRTNTNINISAGEGVPE
-6311 GSGNLT
+6311 GE
-6317 ASPKIYHNVYGGG
+6317 PFIYHNVYGGG
-6330 ALGCVGTYIFS
+6330 ALASVGVFHPNNPDSTKNADYQNNNPIYVPL
-6341 NGVGGTPATNFMK
+6341 GVPYGWTHWVGG
-6354 NIPKGIPLNWEANT
+6354 IPTVSNTDGIAHIT
-6368 GVATVNILGGTIGIS
+6368 ITGGTIGIS
-6383 GRDNGMVNGSA
+6383 GRDNGMVNGSS
-6394 RGDIAKPEPT
+6394 RGDVAVPEASSVFGYP
-6404 TMAAIPGGMV
+6404 V
-6414 DKDPYDKMAWVER
+6414 KKDPYDRFAY
-6427 AVVNIGADD
+6427 VNKSYVTIGTRNATT
-6436 GKPGPVIKGSV
+6436 GPRIMGSV
-6447 YGGGENGHV
+6447 YGGGENGHNNNNANV
-6456 FTHATVNV
+6456 TVY
-6464 KSGTVGILEG
+6464 SGTIGVLEG
-6474 EDWYSYGND
+6474 DTWYDLGNPAKND
-6483 NIDKAAWITRGNI
+6483 EAMITRGNI

-6503 DLYDSDD
+6503 DTYTDPN
-6510 DGVKDANNVWA
+6510 DGKKKNNPW
-6521 GCVIG
+6521 
-6526 NTDVN
+6526 
-6531 ISGGHITQ
+6531 SGSVSGDTKVEIYGGLITH

-6545 SMGSVGR
+6545 SMGS
-6552 ILETETEAHT
+6552 
-6562 DVNTGF
+6562 TGVITSDLDFTTNSDPTKSF
-6568 ALSWPVKYVY
+6568 ALSWPCIFTYKPQY
-6578 QPLTV
+6578 QG
-6583 EDPVEHTHSTG
+6583 SNG
-6594 KATVN
+6594 NSTVN
-6599 ITGGRI
+6599 VYGGRI
-6605 GTTGADNGDVFG
+6605 GTDGNDNGDIFG
-6617 GTRGEAGEG
+6617 GARGIAGDAVLEIMHPG
-6626 SKMAQFAN
+6626 S
-6634 VRETEVNISYS
+6634 VRQSTVNINFAPPS
-6645 AEKTPD
+6645 AD
-6651 KGKIYLTE
+6651 KIAMVE
-6659 ETAGKYSLRLDKSAV
+6659 EDGKYKLRIDLKDGSGNPV
-6674 NGIAGSVYGGSEN
+6674 NAIAGSVYGGAED
-6687 GHVNENTKV
+6687 GLVYENTYV
-6696 NITGGFIGHAV
+6696 TLTNGLIGHAI

-6717 ISAGKKVY
+6717 KPDGSEDAIY

-6735 TNVTMSGGRV
+6735 TNVTMNGGQV
-6745 TRNIYGGGN
+6745 LRNIYGGGN
-6754 LGSVGKGNYAFG
+6754 LGSIGKGNYAG
-6766 SNDYSP
+6766 GADDYSTDG
-6772 HNAYGETLPEGS
+6772 YGEKISGN
-6784 KLWPEGENAGNAD
+6784 LWTSTFDPAVAESNENKKDNAWY
-6797 FMNSGITTVNVT
+6797 FLNSGIATVNVT
-6809 GGIVGF
+6809 AGTVGF
-6815 MPDDDTRILPMAGS
+6815 MPDNSTPVIPSAGAK
-6829 ETTFGSTSGDAEL
+6829 TTFGSTSAET
-6842 RRSIMTACA
+6842 RRNIMKACA
-6851 KDDLPTGNIFGGCRG
+6851 KDDLPTGNVFGGCRG
-6866 EAAAESDLNNIR
+6866 QAAVNVPNPTITTNADFF
-6878 LGYVNESAV
+6878 LGYVNESVV

-6907 DGHTRRGADVNII
+6907 DGHVRRSSYVTV
-6920 KGEIGI
+6920 KHGEIGI
-6926 PYNDDYRAVMGT
+6926 PYNTAYRTLMGT
-6938 AGLSMEGELDNLQW
+6938 TGLELESELDNLHW
-6952 LHRGNVYGG
+6952 LNRGNVYGA
-6961 GSGIGMYEDGSGN
+6961 GSGIGTYNDGVNDLLSF
-6974 EHNSSSA
+6974 SS
-6981 GSVNGIATVTVSK
+6981 GSVTQSTNVTVDAAI
-6994 NIDGTAGTEAA
+6994 NGVAGTESG
-7005 PGNAIY
+7005 PGNVIY
-7011 RNVYGGGSLASVC
+7011 RNVYGGGSLASVG
-7024 PFDGGVNA
+7024 PPQITQPDAATKAQSLNTVIIGGTIGYSDPTDG
-7032 PYPFDVAT
+7032 
-7040 PRGKKFYNDVTIF
+7040 
-7053 GTVGAASDY
+7053 Y
-7062 NEVYGGEVYGGSRGE
+7062 NEVYGGEVYGACRGE
-7077 KSVISDRPQW
+7077 QLDAAKYDVVQ
-7087 FSIAVWTRVKIMKGA
+7087 FATSIWTLVKIKKGA
-7102 HIMNNVFGGSDSGV
+7102 HIFNNVFGGGDSGKV
-7116 VKKDSE
+7116 LKDSE
-7122 VIVGEV
+7122 VIVGE

>member
-1 MLMLRGSSYLI
+1 
-12 VKKNHNFILYIAW
+12 
-25 FFVTLLRKVFEKRA
+25 
-39 MTSYKDIMTILNE
+39 MTILNE

-67 PSRGNKFSLTEAQKS
+67 PSRGNNFSLTEAQKS
-82 NCVKSVLS
+82 NRVKSVLS

-96 LMVLGS
+96 LMVLAP
-102 ASAWAQDDY
+102 ASAWAQDY

-117 ANNNTNTF
+117 ANNNNNTF

-139 SNGGDGSVNPNAWQW
+139 SNGGDGSVDPKAWQW

-192 GKYLTYNSPEY
+192 GKYLTYNAPDY

-224 TKRADGFFNIN
+224 TKRDDGFFNIN

-256 YALTNGSEQFCAGIV
+256 YALTNGNEKFCAGIV
-271 GVYSDSNDQGS
+271 GVYNDSNDQGS
-282 KWYLEQAITFE
+282 KWYLEEAITFE
-293 IVNGNQV
+293 IVNDNQV
-300 KINFPVP
+300 KISFPVP
-307 ETIIRYTTDGSAPDG
+307 EAIIRYTTDGSTPDG
-322 SSDVYST
+322 SSTVYSA
-329 PFTLTDG
+329 PFRLTAD
-336 MTIKA
+336 MLSIKA
-341 IIGSNPSS
+341 FASYSGRSS
-349 IATFTPTVYPG
+349 AVTTFTPTVYPG
-360 TDHPYLLQNLDNTG
+360 TDHPYLLQNLENTG

-400 MRWYFEGVGTTN
+400 MQWCFEGVGITN

-491 KKDNVNV
+491 QKDNVNV
-498 QAATNKTAR
+498 LDAKNPTAR

-602 DVKTSESQAFQT
+602 EVKTSESQAFQT
-614 IPFSDS
+614 IPFSIS

-629 PKTTDSGTNGKYYIV
+629 PKTTESGTNGRYYIV
-644 PKVLKELTHDQYT
+644 PKVLKELTHNQYT
-657 SIWRDNNN
+657 SILRDN
-665 PLKTT
+665 PLKTQT
-670 THRENNNP
+670 SRDKNNNNI
-678 KWTFTSTSFKCEAP
+678 KWTFTSTTFKCEAP

-716 LYTDETE
+716 LYTDGTG
-723 AYPDLTN
+723 ANPDLTN

-768 DVAVYEVTTPF
+768 DVAQYKVTEPF

-801 TDATVYY
+801 TDAKVYY

-819 EGYGGT
+819 KDYGGT

-861 PHYIDRSSEITEM
+861 PHYIDRSSQITEM

-914 LFGYTEDATIRN
+914 LFGYTEDATVRN

-958 LSGTVSGDKAGSLV
+958 QGGTISGTGCVGSIA
-972 GLLDDYSRVINC
+972 GLLDGSSRVINC
-984 YSYATVSGGAWG
+984 YSYATVSGGTWG

-1052 RFDSEYSKNNEIT
+1052 RFNSDYSKNNGIT

-1109 GVACEMAKWVLD
+1109 GAACEMAKWVLD
-1121 TSIKYPILKPQG
+1121 TSIKPYPILKPQG

-1140 YTVAPE
+1140 YTDAPE
-1146 LEMGTLSVSISQGSG
+1146 LGTLSVSISQGSG
-1161 APLGASITTSSM
+1161 APSGASITTTSM

-1215 ITAIT
+1215 ITAIS
-1220 GGEQGH
+1220 GGEAGH

-1323 GTKYDNAS
+1323 GTKYDNAKS
-1331 EASINDDTQTVYTTF
+1331 ASINDDAQTVYTTF

-1492 GKDGHAINTEYIL
+1492 AKEGNAIKTEYIH

-1547 GTFRPSVNSMTDNAE
+1547 GTFRPSVNSVTDNAE

-1631 NMETGKTVKTKADHT
+1631 NMGEGKTVKTKADHT

-1662 KDMTKDKTGE
+1662 KDMTRDLTGK
-1672 NAWNTWVNNDYG
+1672 NDWNTWVNNDYG

-1870 ESSDATGDVEVNVKG
+1870 ESSDATGNVEVNVKG
-1885 GTMTGVYGGG
+1885 GTIYRNVYGGG

-1902 SGDVVVNIGTK
+1902 NGDVVVNIGTK
-1913 TAGEPP
+1913 TNGEPP

-1927 TGNVYGGSALGNTNA
+1927 KGNVYGGSALGNTNA

-2023 CNDQLGKPQ
+2023 CNDQLGRPQ

-2146 WDDTKNEGAGYWADG
+2146 WDATKNEGAGDWADV

-2187 DAEHPAYVYGNVDVT
+2187 DAEHPAYVYGNVYVT

-2226 KVWVKKTVNVDP
+2226 KVWVKKTVGSDKSS
-2238 EKDALKSNT
+2238 EEALAKT
-2247 STAREARTTY
+2247 REQRTTY
-2257 DVTAVYG
+2257 DVAAVYG

-2327 TYIINTI
+2327 TYIINNV

-2339 GSGDANPGANVGS
+2339 GYGYLDPPTNKIPNPGANVGS

-2478 RGSVTVHVSEDGC
+2478 RGSITVHVSEDGC

-2573 NTWKGYINGKK
+2573 NTWKGYINAEK
-2584 QTGIGKIG
+2584 QDTIGKIG

-2609 DIGTALANEG
+2609 DIGTALANKG

-2630 YLHSESDTTT
+2630 YLHPESDTTT

-2774 YGPVTVNVKGGK
+2774 YGPVTVNVQGGK

-2801 QTADVVINNTQAPTA
+2801 QTAAVVINNTQAPTA

-2840 TVTMNGGYVNDI
+2840 TVTMNGGTVNDI
-2852 FGGGLGTTATVNEST
+2852 FGGGLGTTATANGST

-2881 GGGSLGNVTGAVTV
+2881 GGGSQGNVTGAVTV

-2939 NNVYGGGLGAAEHA
+2939 GNVYGGGLGAAEHA
-2953 ANVNGPVTVTVTN
+2953 ANVDGPVTVTVTN

-3118 NTNTANWDASKLT
+3118 NTNTANWDDSKST
-3131 RTYEKIS
+3131 NEYVK
-3138 GTLTVGTSVVTGLY
+3138 VTGLTIQTY
-3152 KKLDEDN
+3152 KEKV
-3159 YQLVETPNAKAEA
+3159 VETGDPVTGLFKRSDSAPYTYTLIEYKVPEEVAEEGKTYYEIDQAGTPVSGFFTESGGNYSRITYGAAAA
-3172 EAEYYRLFETAWAE
+3172 ESGVDYYRKKITGSWADDMNE
-3186 GKNSASNTTLV
+3186 GGNTTYKTTV
-3197 TLTGGVIGN
+3197 ILTGGLIGN
-3206 VYGGGLG
+3206 AYGGGLG
-3213 NSTTAVYV
+3213 RQADPEAEPAVTAVAANV
-3221 YGDVTVNVNKPADIT
+3221 YGDVKVTVNKPEELSSTGGAGIAFTQRIERVMFGEGDKRKEHIIPIT
-3236 AHGGSGVSFTRDL
+3236 GRVFGGNNLNGTPTG
-3249 ERNVVVN
+3249 NVRVEV
-3256 GKNYSTIP
+3256 YSTRQLDKDFNILP
-3264 VTGSI
+3264 GHGSV
-3269 FGANNFNGSPKGN
+3269 NRLYQY
-3282 VTVEIWATRRI
+3282 EIQA
-3293 DGGDHVVGDYEVQ
+3293 
-3306 GVYGGGNMANYLPA
+3306 VYGGGNQSDYLPV
-3320 LSMESKVIIHGC
+3320 EGKNTQVYIEGC
-3332 DATSI
+3332 DVTSI

-3347 SVPSTDVTIEGA
+3347 SAPTTDITIHSA
-3359 FDIGYAFGGG
+3359 YDIGYAFGGG
-3369 NGSMPIKNSAGTW
+3369 NGGDLVQKGKNW
-3382 VANDGAMVTGNS
+3382 VENDGAIVFGTATI
-3394 RILAKGGRIG
+3394 RPQGGKIG
-3404 QVFGGS
+3404 QIFGGS
-3410 DAKGDIL
+3410 DAKGRC
-3417 GSPYI
+3417 GASNI
-3422 DTNGENGECDL
+3422 DKTVANPDCKL
-3433 ILTRIFGAGN
+3433 VTTRMYGAGN
-3443 EADVAGDVNII
+3443 EADVANVNIKI
-3454 LSGCGTADAVQ
+3454 SGCTAKNTEIEYVY
-3465 FVHGGSYNAHIS
+3465 GGSYNAHIA
-3477 GDVNLTITSGI
+3477 GDINLTIISGVFKNI
-3488 YTNVF
+3488 Y
-3493 GGNDARGS
+3493 GGNDRTGS
-3501 IGGNINVNIEETDAC
+3501 IGGNITVNIEETEDC
-3516 KPIIIHN
+3516 EKPLIIES
-3523 LMGGGNEAA
+3523 LLGGGNEAA
-3532 YPGTKKDGTEYADP
+3532 YPGTRRNGTEITTP
-3546 GNITVNIK
+3546 GKITVNVK
-3554 SATRIDNVYGGGLK
+3554 SATRIDNIYGGSFK
-3568 ADVKGNTTVN
+3568 AEVNGSTEVN
-3578 INMLQGTMVKNS
+3578 INM
-3590 FTKPASY
+3590 TKGRWAGKTY
-3597 TGDPIPNIH
+3597 NEKLIPNAVGVIG
-3606 NNIIDEAIG
+3606 NVFGGGNQGLVKGNSTVNIG
-3615 TIGNVYGGGNEGN
+3615 TETSVEYISEPAHLGTSGVAYTVKKIDAKTDHYIAPVTGAHITGNVYGGGNESDVRGN
-3628 VIGSS
+3628 AT
-3633 YVNIGTATTVGILKR
+3633 VNIGTAVR
-3648 DKLGG
+3648 
-3653 AFVNAKGDSVYNYKK
+3653 
-3668 ELMYDIVD
+3668 
-3676 GNKVY
+3676 
-3681 RSVVYEDKPVVGV
+3681 
-3694 HITGNVFGGGNA
+3694 
-3706 AYVNKNTYVN
+3706 
-3716 IGTADIKTPAGVAYE
+3716 
-3731 GIKVE
+3731 
-3736 GSVYG
+3736 
-3741 GGNMGSVGT
+3741 
-3750 YDNINTAMPTTCTV
+3750 
-3764 GTGTAT
+3764 
-3770 VIVTG
+3770 
-3775 DAEIGPDN
+3775 
-3783 MTMPQD
+3783 
-3789 IGHVFGASKGSNDIS
+3789 
-3804 KDADLPYKTYV
+3804 
-3815 NNTKVTISGHA
+3815 
-3826 FVKGSV
+3826 
-3832 YGGSENGHV
+3832 
-3841 LHDTYVYIQGD
+3841 
-3852 CQIGNGYVQMN
+3852 GYQ
-3863 DNGEYL
+3863 
-3869 GTKGGVNRPYTAEEW
+3869 
-3884 AAGHIITTG
+3884 
-3893 ETDLTTLVD
+3893 
-3902 GNYTSSLPECASWP
+3902 
-3916 YQSPYAPYDKYNY
+3916 
-3929 NGGSASATDGHTF
+3929 
-3942 YGNVYGGGS
+3942 
-3951 GLDPYASGKWLQTA
+3951 
-3965 GKVYGDTHVIV
+3965 
-3976 TGGHIL
+3976 
-3982 TSIYGGNEH
+3982 
-3991 TDVAGD
+3991 
-3997 AYVVM
+3997 
-4002 TGGTLGVPRTLGQIA
+4002 
-4017 HHPVTCYLFGAGK
+4017 
-4030 GDTRTDFNT
+4030 
-4039 WTNVEKAYVHVSDDA
+4039 
-4054 RIYGSVFGG
+4054 
-4063 GEDGH
+4063 
-4068 VLSDVALT
+4068 
-4076 IGSSTLP
+4076 
-4083 TGVAS
+4083 
-4088 DPVLSALSLS
+4088 
-4098 GSKVVS
+4098 
-4104 EKTYP
+4104 
-4109 YIGTT
+4109 
-4114 GTSYVD
+4114 
-4120 GNIFG
+4120 
-4125 AGRGFTGNALTAG
+4125 
-4138 SIGGNADIDIY
+4138 
-4149 GGTILGSVYG
+4149 
-4159 GGRLASVGV
+4159 GGR
-4168 NFVALNNPVYGQ
+4168 Q
-4180 FTPDGGGK
+4180 
-4188 TYGHVTV
+4188 
-4195 DISGGIIGNDDETIL
+4195 
-4210 VAHTKGGNVYGGG
+4210 
-4223 MGRLELLDGT
+4223 
-4233 VNPLWP
+4233 
-4239 RMAQVKT
+4239 
-4246 SAVNIT
+4246 
-4252 GGTIKGSVYGGGELG
+4252 
-4267 TIYNNTSV
+4267 
-4275 TVNGGTVYRD
+4275 
-4285 VYGGG
+4285 
-4290 YGSTIKDGYNATI
+4290 
-4303 QAGEVSFVFTPMQFA
+4303 
-4318 GIVGGNTN
+4318 
-4326 VSIENGWVKKNV
+4326 
-4338 YGGGELASVGILDF
+4338 
-4352 AKTELTKHT
+4352 
-4361 DAASSF
+4361 
-4367 ALSWPYDYKYVED
+4367 
-4380 ITGGTANVSV
+4380 
-4390 TGGRIG
+4390 RI
-4396 ITGKDF
+4396 
-4402 MGPFNADGN
+4402 
-4411 PLDITTA
+4411 
-4418 PPYAVLTPGVAAN
+4418 
-4431 DSIIKAARLD
+4431 
-4441 NGDVY
+4441 
-4446 GGSKGVAGDRYDYA
+4446 
-4460 YCANVKNTNVTVN
+4460 
-4473 ITGDATPS
+4473 
-4481 NYKDKTGTKISNYV
+4481 
-4495 YSKACITGSV
+4495 
-4505 YGGGENGHVTG
+4505 
-4516 NTEVTL
+4516 
-4522 ANGLIG
+4522 
-4528 HAIYGGGKGKDTY
+4528 
-4541 SKSLKE
+4541 
-4547 IGSNENYDAQIYS
+4547 
-4560 LTAGKVFGNTS
+4560 
-4571 VTMNGGIVV
+4571 
-4580 RNIYGGGN
+4580 
-4588 MASVG
+4588 
-4593 KGNYAGGTDDYIND
+4593 
-4607 CDAGVTYGYG
+4607 
-4617 EKINGPLW
+4617 W
-4625 TNTDFLNSGKTEVVI
+4625 
-4640 NAGTVGTPGGEKDDL
+4640 
-4655 PYGNVYGGC
+4655 
-4664 RGEAAPNIFENPR
+4664 
-4677 YEYCPSFFT
+4677 
-4686 GYVNET
+4686 
-4692 SVTIGD
+4692 
-4698 GSRSPN
+4698 
-4704 ILGSVYGG
+4704 
-4712 GQDGHVRRDAHVIIK
+4712 RR
-4727 SGVIGLEHN
+4727 
-4736 SANIAAVGTK
+4736 
-4746 DEDKNDVNMNHFK
+4746 
-4759 WLHRGNVYG
+4759 
-4768 AGSGIGKYA
+4768 
-4777 YDLNYDG
+4777 
-4784 DTNDTDGT
+4784 
-4792 YLGNPFK
+4792 
-4799 ETDYSNSAGSVTR
+4799 
-4812 FCTVEIQGGT
+4812 
-4822 IHRNVYGG
+4822 
-4830 GSLANAGAPNLGQ
+4830 
-4843 GYDPYRR
+4843 
-4850 GDAADGH
+4850 
-4857 GPGRQALNRVSI
+4857 
-4869 SGGTIGTDADNRA
+4869 
-4882 GYGGNVFGAC
+4882 
-4892 RGENMGD
+4892 
-4899 GYNLSEYA
+4899 
-4907 TSVWTEVNISGTA
+4907 
-4920 DIAGNVYGGGEL
+4920 
-4932 GIVRRSTE
+4932 
-4940 VNLTGGS
+4940 
-4947 IEHDAYGGGKGIKTN
+4947 
-4962 VGGVAAD
+4962 
-4969 VGGDAT
+4969 
-4975 VLLNQGVEVTARGC
+4975 
-4989 VVNRIFGCNDQHGSP
+4989 
-5004 KGHALVHVY
+5004 
-5013 KTQHKNRPYINT
+5013 
-5025 KYAKFGKL
+5025 
-5033 GKETVYK
+5033 
-5040 HNDAARMAEL
+5040 
-5050 DDLATT
+5050 
-5056 VGMTSDAKTAYK
+5056 
-5068 DAISAATDDDKE
+5068 
-5080 AKVADYIDAI
+5080 
-5090 GKLKYDVEYVYGGGD
+5090 
-5105 LAAYEPE
+5105 
-5112 NAEEK
+5112 
-5117 TEVIIDGCDY
+5117 
-5127 TSIKTVYGGGNAAPT
+5127 
-5142 AANSVEVFGT
+5142 
-5152 YEIGELF
+5152 
-5159 GGGNGKDSYVLDY
+5159 
-5172 DGKYYKNPGADVG
+5172 
-5185 YRGLTYYDTGGSHGK
+5185 
-5200 GKEDDEYIA
+5200 
-5209 IERTPAGE
+5209 
-5217 AGKTAR
+5217 
-5223 QSYQYGMGSAT
+5223 
-5234 TNIYGGRIHIAYGGS
+5234 
-5249 NTKGNIRSVAL
+5249 
-5260 SKYEN
+5260 
-5265 ASDCDMEVD
+5265 
-5274 ETYGGGKDAP
+5274 
-5284 IDGEVTMIM
+5284 
-5293 DCVENIKNI
+5293 
-5302 YGGSTNADV
+5302 
-5311 YNDIIL
+5311 
-5317 NITNGTFEKVFG
+5317 
-5329 GNNTNGAIFGSITVN
+5329 
-5344 IQEHGCQPIK
+5344 
-5354 IGQLYAGGYLAPY
+5354 
-5367 SVYGYDR
+5367 
-5374 NPDGTYKHD
+5374 
-5383 AKGKLIPL
+5383 
-5391 TSGTAKLDPRINII
+5391 
-5405 SATRIDSIFGGG
+5405 
-5417 YQATVVGNP
+5417 
-5426 HINVNMQEGQ
+5426 
-5436 VEVTDNGGGTYK
+5436 
-5448 DKADHSYD
+5448 
-5456 AVVVTPETTGTR
+5456 
-5468 TKFYAPLPLGYIGN
+5468 
-5482 IWGGG
+5482 
-5487 NEADIIGD
+5487 
-5495 TYLEIGTAK
+5495 
-5504 WVKRTKVGTTMTETP
+5504 
-5519 ENSLARNAAV
+5519 
-5529 IKGEVFGGGN
+5529 
-5539 NGDVSGNTNVEMANG
+5539 
-5554 YVYNRIYGGGKVG
+5554 
-5567 NVGSIESRTTPEGH
+5567 
-5581 SHAVDCIRKPDSIKT
+5581 
-5596 GTGKCTVS
+5596 
-5604 VSGGRVG
+5604 
-5611 PFEHNEGTGAVTP
+5611 
-5624 TAMTMPQDFG
+5624 
-5634 YVFGAGQGILR
+5634 
-5645 DPATD
+5645 
-5650 PDIDFRTYVDN
+5650 
-5661 TEVNISG
+5661 
-5668 TALIAGGVYGGSE
+5668 
-5681 NGRVLNDTY
+5681 
-5690 VYIKGGQIGIGK
+5690 
-5702 GRTEAYAEDKF
+5702 
-5713 IDPTTTL
+5713 
-5720 VTESNAL
+5720 
-5727 DECDAWP
+5727 
-5734 YGKQEEDENKYQ
+5734 
-5746 PYDIHAG
+5746 
-5753 EEGYTNGGLNPKG
+5753 
-5766 DDGHTFYGNVFGGG
+5766 
-5780 SGYFAYAKAGGGY
+5780 
-5793 AWLSSAGLVEG
+5793 
-5804 NTHVS
+5804 
-5809 ISGGHILTNVYG
+5809 
-5821 GNEMSDVTG
+5821 
-5830 TCYVTMT
+5830 
-5837 DGTIGVPRTLS
+5837 
-5848 QIAAHP
+5848 
-5854 VTCYLFGAG
+5854 
-5863 KGDTRVI
+5863 
-5870 FNKSTNVG
+5870 
-5878 HTNIKISGGRIYGSV
+5878 
-5893 FGGGEDGHV
+5893 
-5902 MGNVSMNI
+5902 
-5910 QPGAKIGTWGT
+5910 
-5921 SYVEGNVFGGGRGL
+5921 
-5935 IGDAYTAGNVA
+5935 
-5946 GSITLN
+5946 
-5952 ISGGE
+5952 
-5957 MLGSVYGGG
+5957 
-5966 RLGSVGYGLYEI
+5966 
-5978 TETTANTGHRMY
+5978 
-5990 GEMQDDGYGDWYK
+5990 
-6003 NGSGEYVRDA
+6003 
-6013 MPEFK
+6013 
-6018 RGHIEVNISGGT
+6018 
-6030 IGNKHEFKY
+6030 
-6039 IAPDVT
+6039 
-6045 GDDLTAATTYMPNTI
+6045 
-6060 LESNNRLSHT
+6060 
-6070 TGGNVFAG
+6070 
-6078 AMGRRLKLGSTTEAI
+6078 
-6093 SYTGINWWQLGNV
+6093 
-6106 KSTKLTISGDD
+6106 
-6117 TWIMG
+6117 
-6122 NVYGGGEFGAVTGNH
+6122 
-6137 EAGEGTTKPGTEII
+6137 
-6151 INGGFIGTEITA
+6151 
-6163 GAEPV
+6163 
-6168 RPTPAVPAVATPN
+6168 
-6181 TVKYTFGSVY
+6181 
-6191 GGGFGT
+6191 
-6197 LVEHESVTAESDAYK
+6197 
-6212 FGAMISDS
+6212 
-6220 TSITMN
+6220 
-6226 AGRVRASVYGGGEL
+6226 
-6240 AAVRGSSYV
+6240 
-6249 TINGGEV
+6249 
-6256 GRNEVQPLGSANPGY
+6256 
-6271 VMFGGASMGNVY
+6271 
-6283 GGGKGQNENTLLG
+6283 
-6296 VVMGNTNVTIQNTYD
+6296 
-6311 GSGNLT
+6311 
-6317 ASPKIYHNVYGGG
+6317 
-6330 ALGCVGTYIFS
+6330 
-6341 NGVGGTPATNFMK
+6341 
-6354 NIPKGIPLNWEANT
+6354 
-6368 GVATVNILGGTIGIS
+6368 
-6383 GRDNGMVNGSA
+6383 
-6394 RGDIAKPEPT
+6394 
-6404 TMAAIPGGMV
+6404 
-6414 DKDPYDKMAWVER
+6414 
-6427 AVVNIGADD
+6427 
-6436 GKPGPVIKGSV
+6436 
-6447 YGGGENGHV
+6447 
-6456 FTHATVNV
+6456 
-6464 KSGTVGILEG
+6464 
-6474 EDWYSYGND
+6474 
-6483 NIDKAAWITRGNI
+6483 
-6496 YGAGCGT
+6496 
-6503 DLYDSDD
+6503 
-6510 DGVKDANNVWA
+6510 
-6521 GCVIG
+6521 
-6526 NTDVN
+6526 
-6531 ISGGHITQ
+6531 
-6539 NVYGGG
+6539 
-6545 SMGSVGR
+6545 
-6552 ILETETEAHT
+6552 
-6562 DVNTGF
+6562 
-6568 ALSWPVKYVY
+6568 
-6578 QPLTV
+6578 
-6583 EDPVEHTHSTG
+6583 
-6594 KATVN
+6594 
-6599 ITGGRI
+6599 
-6605 GTTGADNGDVFG
+6605 
-6617 GTRGEAGEG
+6617 
-6626 SKMAQFAN
+6626 
-6634 VRETEVNISYS
+6634 
-6645 AEKTPD
+6645 
-6651 KGKIYLTE
+6651 
-6659 ETAGKYSLRLDKSAV
+6659 
-6674 NGIAGSVYGGSEN
+6674 
-6687 GHVNENTKV
+6687 
-6696 NITGGFIGHAV
+6696 
-6707 YGGGKGKGTY
+6707 
-6717 ISAGKKVY
+6717 
-6725 SITAGKVYGN
+6725 
-6735 TNVTMSGGRV
+6735 
-6745 TRNIYGGGN
+6745 
-6754 LGSVGKGNYAFG
+6754 
-6766 SNDYSP
+6766 
-6772 HNAYGETLPEGS
+6772 
-6784 KLWPEGENAGNAD
+6784 
-6797 FMNSGITTVNVT
+6797 
-6809 GGIVGF
+6809 
-6815 MPDDDTRILPMAGS
+6815 
-6829 ETTFGSTSGDAEL
+6829 
-6842 RRSIMTACA
+6842 
-6851 KDDLPTGNIFGGCRG
+6851 
-6866 EAAAESDLNNIR
+6866 
-6878 LGYVNESAV
+6878 
-6887 TIGDAST
+6887 
-6894 GPRIYGSVYGGGQ
+6894 
-6907 DGHTRRGADVNII
+6907 
-6920 KGEIGI
+6920 
-6926 PYNDDYRAVMGT
+6926 
-6938 AGLSMEGELDNLQW
+6938 
-6952 LHRGNVYGG
+6952 
-6961 GSGIGMYEDGSGN
+6961 
-6974 EHNSSSA
+6974 
-6981 GSVNGIATVTVSK
+6981 
-6994 NIDGTAGTEAA
+6994 
-7005 PGNAIY
+7005 
-7011 RNVYGGGSLASVC
+7011 
-7024 PFDGGVNA
+7024 
-7032 PYPFDVAT
+7032 
-7040 PRGKKFYNDVTIF
+7040 
-7053 GTVGAASDY
+7053 
-7062 NEVYGGEVYGGSRGE
+7062 
-7077 KSVISDRPQW
+7077 
-7087 FSIAVWTRVKIMKGA
+7087 
-7102 HIMNNVFGGSDSGV
+7102 
-7116 VKKDSE
+7116 
-7122 VIVGEV
+7122 
-7128 E
+7128 